1 MLIGKTDSLYEMK
14 VGNYSI
20 EDLYRADEVFMT
32 GKTVE
37 MQLMR
42 NIKKKSSKIDSDI
55 IISLKNKYKN
65 MKIISPN
72 LIKDAKKFF

>member
-1 MLIGKTDSLYEMK
+1 MHQNQSNITLQKEKDLVGLIYQLKRSILIGKTDSLYEMK

-37 MQLMR
+37 IQLMR
-42 NIKKKSSKIDSDI
+42 NIKKNFQK
-55 IISLKNKYKN
+55 
-65 MKIISPN
+65 
-72 LIKDAKKFF
+72 LILI

>member
-1 MLIGKTDSLYEMK
+1 MK

-37 MQLMR
+37 IQLMR
-42 NIKKKSSKIDSDI
+42 NIKKKFSKIDSDI

-65 MKIISPN
+65 KKIISLN